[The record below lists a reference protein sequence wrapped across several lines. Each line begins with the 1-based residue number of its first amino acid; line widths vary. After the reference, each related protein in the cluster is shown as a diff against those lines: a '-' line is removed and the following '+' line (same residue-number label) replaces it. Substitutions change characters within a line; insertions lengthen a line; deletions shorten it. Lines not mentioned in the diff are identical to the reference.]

1 MTLLSCLVRQVP
13 PTRQHLP
20 GSWQPRPDN
29 ELPDQTADVRTSGWE
44 SEHGFK
50 HLPGEEKTEERK
62 PSGMAQT
69 DNFAHSYISL
79 TLQECANVA
88 FFAIFTSLL

>member
-1 MTLLSCLVRQVP
+1 MRQVP

-29 ELPDQTADVRTSGWE
+29 ELPDQTADVRTGGWE
-44 SEHGFK
+44 SERGLK
-50 HLPGEEKTEERK
+50 HLPGEEK

-69 DNFAHSYISL
+69 DNFARSYVAL

-88 FFAIFTSLL
+88 RPF